1 MVNTKIKVYVFIFIT
16 VLMSKPVY
24 AVSTH
29 NMFIITLSILSYAKW
44 NTPTPALCVIDNP
57 NYAAQFNQALRL
69 HGYHYKISSIRL
81 SELDKSSCNAIF
93 LSTFSPQEEQ
103 KIIHSQRQDPPLS
116 FSSTNQACEIG
127 SAFCLYTRNNSTS
140 FKVNLDSLSQ
150 SKVRVD
156 PRVLLL
162 AKATEQ

>member
-1 MVNTKIKVYVFIFIT
+1 MIVKILTTCARAEIVKKLTFKIY
-16 VLMSKPVY
+16 Y
-24 AVSTH
+24 
-29 NMFIITLSILSYAKW
+29 
-44 NTPTPALCVIDNP
+44 ID
-57 NYAAQFNQALRL
+57 
-69 HGYHYKISSIRL
+69 
-81 SELDKSSCNAIF
+81 
-93 LSTFSPQEEQ
+93 TQEEQ

-127 SAFCLYTRNNSTS
+127 SAFCLYTRNNSTA

-162 AKATEQ
+162 AKAVEQ